1 MGNRKMKCVQC
12 GTTDVND
19 MLVSFIAEDDSGKRY
34 EDITTLPKFLYYL
47 EHSTDKRGSKMIQPT
62 PYKIIKVKNYC
73 CGNCYENK
81 LVKGKRGDAGLRIPS
96 RRYGI

>member
-1 MGNRKMKCVQC
+1 MGKRKMMCVQC

-19 MLVSFIAEDDSGKRY
+19 MLVSFVAEDEENKRY

-47 EHSTDKRGSKMIQPT
+47 EHTTDKRGSKIIQPT
-62 PYKIIKVKNYC
+62 PFKIIKVKNYC
-73 CGNCYENK
+73 CDKCHSNK
-81 LVKGKRGDAGLRIPS
+81 LVEEKREDAGLRIPS